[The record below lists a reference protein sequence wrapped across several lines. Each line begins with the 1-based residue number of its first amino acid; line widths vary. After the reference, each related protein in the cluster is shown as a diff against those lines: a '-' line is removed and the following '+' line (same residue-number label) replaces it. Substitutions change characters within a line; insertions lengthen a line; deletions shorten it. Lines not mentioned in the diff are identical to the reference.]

1 MDFLRKILFKF
12 SKFSR
17 TQKQSLLLVV
27 DFLVLDISLYL
38 SFMLRFEEL
47 YPQKFINQDIWLFI
61 LLPIVTIPFFVILGL
76 YRAVLKHIGQKTILS
91 IIKSITISVIIIG
104 FLMMM
109 TREDSFPRSIFIIY
123 WFIAIIVTLGI
134 RYVAYWSI
142 YLFPYSSK
150 NKIKVAIFGAGQAGA
165 MLAESIQTSDLYK
178 LEAIFDDDRKKIG
191 TIINSVKVYD
201 STKIEKII
209 LEKKLKI
216 ILLAI
221 PSLGKSLRFELLKN
235 LSQFPVKVMELPS
248 VENIIDGRV
257 SIDDVKNVQVEDILG
272 RNVIR
277 PLKELLDKDI
287 KNKNVLITGAGG
299 SIGSE
304 LSRQVLSLKPKT
316 IILYEQS
323 EFNLYSINYELSKI
337 DQIDCKVIPV
347 LASIHNKFKVEKIF
361 KEYNIDTV
369 FHAAAYK
376 HVPMV
381 EMNPCDGAWNN
392 IIGTYTIS
400 CIASKYN
407 VDSFVLISTDKAV
420 RPANIMGATKRFCE
434 LILQGLNDKENN
446 KTRFSMVRFGNVL
459 DSAGSVLPLFRRQ
472 IKEGGPVTVTHSEII
487 RYFMSIPEAVQL
499 VIQAG
504 AMSLGGEV
512 FVLDMGKPVNILNMA
527 KKMIYLSGMTPI
539 DEKNKNGD
547 IEIKITGLRSGEK
560 LYEELLIGNN
570 PESTVHPR
578 IMKAHEKKID
588 WNLIVD
594 CVENIRQNCKSQD
607 DFQIKK
613 TLNRYIE
620 DYKPKI

>member
-1 MDFLRKILFKF
+1 MDI
-12 SKFSR
+12 
-17 TQKQSLLLVV
+17 
-27 DFLVLDISLYL
+27 
-38 SFMLRFEEL
+38 
-47 YPQKFINQDIWLFI
+47 
-61 LLPIVTIPFFVILGL
+61 
-76 YRAVLKHIGQKTILS
+76 
-91 IIKSITISVIIIG
+91 
-104 FLMMM
+104 
-109 TREDSFPRSIFIIY
+109 
-123 WFIAIIVTLGI
+123 
-134 RYVAYWSI
+134 
-142 YLFPYSSK
+142 
-150 NKIKVAIFGAGQAGA
+150 
-165 MLAESIQTSDLYK
+165 
-178 LEAIFDDDRKKIG
+178 
-191 TIINSVKVYD
+191 
-201 STKIEKII
+201 
-209 LEKKLKI
+209 
-216 ILLAI
+216 
-221 PSLGKSLRFELLKN
+221 
-235 LSQFPVKVMELPS
+235 
-248 VENIIDGRV
+248 
-257 SIDDVKNVQVEDILG
+257 
-272 RNVIR
+272 
-277 PLKELLDKDI
+277 DI
-287 KNKNVLITGAGG
+287 KNKNVLVTGAGG

-504 AMSLGGEV
+504 ALSLGGEV
-512 FVLDMGKPVNILNMA
+512 FVLDMGKHENILNMA

-578 IMKAHEKKID
+578 IMKAHEKNID